1 MRWNTLSRVVQ
12 SETPTLTLAKRKG
25 NKWTPS
31 LLGDGY
37 QQWHTKISVAQTPR
51 KHLDEV
57 LCWGL
62 KFMASRQFS
71 LFCCCSVK
79 QVKTQWNLMTW
90 KQRSTG
96 RLQFTGVLFRGP
108 CHERLEAAQGPHVA
122 KQPQLPGWGSP
133 DKPLAGPPESQS
145 TLDLVVLA
153 AEQTS
158 SSGCQPVAVWRPRI
172 PSNSRLSRKR
182 KK

>member
-1 MRWNTLSRVVQ
+1 M
-12 SETPTLTLAKRKG
+12 E
-25 NKWTPS
+25 
-31 LLGDGY
+31 
-37 QQWHTKISVAQTPR
+37 QTPQ

-71 LFCCCSVK
+71 LFCCSSVK

-96 RLQFTGVLFRGP
+96 RLQFTGILFRGP
-108 CHERLEAAQGPHVA
+108 CHERLEAAQGPRRA
-122 KQPQLPGWGSP
+122 KQPQLPGWESP
-133 DKPLAGPPESQS
+133 DKPLAGRSSREPEHLR
-145 TLDLVVLA
+145 LDGLSSRCLNS
-153 AEQTS
+153 EQTS

-172 PSNSRLSRKR
+172 LLNSQLSRK
-182 KK
+182 KKK